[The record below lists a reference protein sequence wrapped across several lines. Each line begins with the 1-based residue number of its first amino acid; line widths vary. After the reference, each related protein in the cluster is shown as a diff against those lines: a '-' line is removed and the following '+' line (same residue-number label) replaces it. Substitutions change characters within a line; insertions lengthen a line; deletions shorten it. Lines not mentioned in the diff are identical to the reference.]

1 MTTAIS
7 TQPKLIEQQ
16 TLRLQ
21 QLKDDANDI
30 AQALADQLWDK
41 FEIEIEEATEDGFL
55 FDTASITQTS
65 LSLSLAMGFQD
76 AFERDVLSIFA
87 SLHAQLASAY
97 GAEATDSTGIDLASL
112 RKGLK
117 LRRHAEALIH
127 DAIQSAKPGASRV
140 LGVIVGDLFRD
151 PMQQIDAIEQDMQKD
166 AQAVRRALLKLGDP
180 IRSLV
185 AQETC
190 QLINQGRL
198 SLSQGLD
205 RLASVQTPAA

>member
-97 GAEATDSTGIDLASL
+97 GAEATDSTGIDLAGL

-127 DAIQSAKPGASRV
+127 DAIQSAKPGVSRV
-140 LGVIVGDLFRD
+140 LGTIVGDLFRD
-151 PMQQIDAIEQDMQKD
+151 SMQQMDAIDQDMQKD
-166 AQAVRRALLKLGDP
+166 AQAVRRALLRLADP
-180 IRSLV
+180 IRSLM
-185 AQETC
+185 AEETH
-190 QLINQGRL
+190 QLMKQGRL
-198 SLSQGLD
+198 GFSQALD
-205 RLASVQTPAA
+205 RLASVQTPAL